1 MVNIVSTFIQS
12 IIFMKQ
18 FFLLPTLLVAFAAAA
33 YSQSCTPDTT
43 LPDSVIVSPLPYQAA
58 FPERGLQDTACVG
71 SFFETTIQVNIP
83 PTITIPGT
91 GAEIA
96 IVNVSVTTGITN
108 LPASM
113 DYACNPPNCV
123 FLPMTTGCINLYGT
137 PVAGEEGVRDLKI
150 AVLVNAGLSLPFNL
164 PDGQLVP
171 GNYFLTVRPEGNSA
185 CLVNTT
191 EIEENAFGL
200 QIAPNPLT
208 DLANITVDAP
218 ESGDYQLRVFNVLGT
233 LVQSRTIGLADGT
246 NTFTFDGT
254 ALPIGMYVFSLQR
267 GDKAA
272 SGRLMIQR

>member
-1 MVNIVSTFIQS
+1 MANIVSTLIQ
-12 IIFMKQ
+12 IIFMKH

-33 YSQSCTPDTT
+33 YSQSCTPDTM
-43 LPDSVIVSPLPYQAA
+43 LPDSVIVSPLPYQDA

-83 PTITIPGT
+83 PTIAFAGT
-91 GAEIA
+91 EIA

-113 DYACNPPNCV
+113 NYACNPPNCV

-150 AVLVNAGLSLPFNL
+150 AVLVNAGLQLPFNL
-164 PDGQLVP
+164 PDGNLVP
-171 GNYFLTVRPEGNSA
+171 GNYFLTVRPSGDAA
-185 CLVNTT
+185 CLVNTN
-191 EIEENAFGL
+191 EVVENAFGL

-208 DLANITVDAP
+208 DAANITVDAP

-233 LVQSRTIGLADGT
+233 LVQSRTIGLANGT
-246 NTFTFDGT
+246 NTFTFDGST
-254 ALPIGMYVFSLQR
+254 LPVGMYVFSLQH